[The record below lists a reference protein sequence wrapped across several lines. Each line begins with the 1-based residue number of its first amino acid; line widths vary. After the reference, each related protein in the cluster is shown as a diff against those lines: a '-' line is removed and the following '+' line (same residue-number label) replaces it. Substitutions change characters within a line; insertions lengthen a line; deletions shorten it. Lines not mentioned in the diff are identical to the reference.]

1 MGVIDCAGGRAAH
14 FSDRSRQ
21 IVMIILLKRSKNW
34 PHSPPL
40 LATIAQIRQAPG
52 QSLNCAAMSGISRGT
67 FGEASRLADA
77 WAGGR
82 KRESLAVCRPFL
94 PRCGCRRGR
103 ATPVGPKV
111 PVGARVKAGCRVGSS
126 VAGFTLI
133 EVLVVLVLIGII
145 ISFAVLKVG
154 GDQRADELDRAART
168 FAAVLELA
176 SDMAISRG
184 EEWGVRVDSE
194 GYRFLVLGQDE
205 QDAEKKEKWIDVE
218 NDPVFRSRAWDRG
231 MRVELE
237 LEGRDTVLED
247 ADEEQ
252 DKPSILLLSSG
263 EMTPFIATF
272 SAPET
277 EARAQVEGDALG
289 NVETAML
296 EGF

>member
-1 MGVIDCAGGRAAH
+1 MPGSPRRVFGGPSRPADARAGG
-14 FSDRSRQ
+14 
-21 IVMIILLKRSKNW
+21 
-34 PHSPPL
+34 
-40 LATIAQIRQAPG
+40 
-52 QSLNCAAMSGISRGT
+52 C
-67 FGEASRLADA
+67 
-77 WAGGR
+77 
-82 KRESLAVCRPFL
+82 KRESLPLCCGLL
-94 PRCGCRRGR
+94 PRSGCRRGG
-103 ATPVGPKV
+103 ATHVGAKV
-111 PVGARVKAGCRVGSS
+111 PLGAEVKGTR

-154 GDQRADELDRAART
+154 GDQRADELNRAART

-176 SDMAISRG
+176 SDTAISRG

-205 QDAEKKEKWIDVE
+205 QDKEKREKWIDVE
-218 NDPVFRSRAWDRG
+218 NDPVFRSRAWERG

-237 LEGRDTVLED
+237 LEGRDAVLED
-247 ADEEQ
+247 AGEEQ

-289 NVETAML
+289 NLETAML
-296 EGF
+296 EGFR